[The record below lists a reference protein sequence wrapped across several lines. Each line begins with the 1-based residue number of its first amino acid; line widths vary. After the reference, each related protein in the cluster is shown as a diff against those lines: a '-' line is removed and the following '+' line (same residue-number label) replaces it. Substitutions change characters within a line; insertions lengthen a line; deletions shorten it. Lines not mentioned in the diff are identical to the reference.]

1 MVFKMFRLTQIIL
14 NSQSETNLENNYQ
27 LFVKGKALK

>member
-1 MVFKMFRLTQIIL
+1 MFPLRQIIL

-27 LFVKGKALK
+27 LFVKGKPLK